1 MSARVLVVED
11 NSANLEL
18 IGDWLES
25 EDFQVAIA
33 TTVHEAYGALACK
46 TPDIVLLDVKLG
58 PEDGLKVV
66 SFIRSSPQLRNI
78 PVIAVTAHAMVT
90 DHERVLRAGCDA
102 CVSKPIDFRQLRDE
116 LGKWL
121 ARSRPTPSNA

>member
-1 MSARVLVVED
+1 MSARVLIVED
-11 NSANLEL
+11 NPANLEL

-25 EDFQVAIA
+25 EQFQVTTA
-33 TTVHEAYGALACK
+33 TTIDEACEALKDKA
-46 TPDIVLLDVKLG
+46 PDIVLLDVQLG
-58 PEDGLKVV
+58 PEDGLEVV
-66 SFIRSSPQLRNI
+66 GRIRSSSQWRTI

-121 ARSRPTPSNA
+121 ARSRPAPSSV

>member
-11 NSANLEL
+11 NPANLEL

-25 EDFQVAIA
+25 EQFQVTTA
-33 TTVHEAYGALACK
+33 TTIDEACEALK
-46 TPDIVLLDVKLG
+46 DKVPDIVLLDVQLG
-58 PEDGLKVV
+58 PEDGLEVV
-66 SFIRSSPQLRNI
+66 GRIRSSSQWRTI

-116 LGKWL
+116 LEKWL
-121 ARSRPTPSNA
+121 ARSRHAPSSV